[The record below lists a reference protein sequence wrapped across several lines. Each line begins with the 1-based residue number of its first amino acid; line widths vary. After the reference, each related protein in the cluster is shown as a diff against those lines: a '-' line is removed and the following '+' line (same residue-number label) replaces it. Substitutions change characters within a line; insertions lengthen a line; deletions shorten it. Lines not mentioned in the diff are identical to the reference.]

1 MTACSSSGAVC
12 FRGRA
17 HVMGLRFSRRVS
29 IFPGVRLNFSA
40 SGVSTTIG
48 VRGASVTL
56 GGRYGATANLGIPG
70 SGLSLRIPLKS
81 SSAHAPSDV
90 GRNPIADA
98 VIQGTL
104 YPSGP
109 APVAHQSAPAM
120 TPVQSDAV
128 GNITT
133 PGLSKLRELIVT
145 AAEQRRTAEATV
157 SKATNLLSQWEQ
169 MLAEAEMRRNR
180 AEQRHAKLAASI
192 FRRFRKGAI
201 AAAQV
206 EVEQQT
212 KEVERA
218 AGYLREA
225 HVYKEAT
232 EQRRDEL
239 WVDTELDLS
248 GPAFA
253 AWNRLVEAFN
263 ALSRAERIWDVTAYR
278 AKRAGVERSAATK
291 IVERKPVQIATS
303 ELAIIQTKYEAL
315 RWRNSNGGD
324 LFIYPGFLIVFQDE
338 QDFAMLGLN
347 EVQCQF
353 VPRRYEEWEQAPQ
366 DSKQVGVAWRYS
378 NRDGSPDKRYAD
390 NSQAPVFLYGEIA
403 WKSAT
408 GLSEEYVFSNAEA
421 AAKFADAFMDLRSAL
436 DAMSPTNE
444 KQQIGVGIDNPIKR
458 VLDRIEIRATDYER
472 VPGTTTWNFNCD
484 LHCRACGGTVLSVP
498 DNATDDSIATC
509 KACGAE
515 IGKYGDVKAAGR
527 LVGQEELRRRGL
539 V

>member
-1 MTACSSSGAVC
+1 
-12 FRGRA
+12 
-17 HVMGLRFSRRVS
+17 MGLRFSRRVS
-29 IFPGVRLNFSA
+29 IFPGVRLNFSG

-70 SGLSLRIPLKS
+70 SGLALRIPLKS
-81 SSAHAPSDV
+81 SEPKTPSPV
-90 GRNPIADA
+90 GPNPIADA

-104 YPSGP
+104 YPNGP
-109 APVAHQSAPAM
+109 APEVQQPAPPAM

-133 PGLSKLRELIVT
+133 PGLTKLRELIVS

-157 SKATNLLSQWEQ
+157 SKAANLLSQWEQ
-169 MLAEAEMRRNR
+169 ALADVQMRRNR

-212 KEVERA
+212 KEAERA
-218 AGYLREA
+218 TSYLREA

-232 EQRRDEL
+232 EARRDEL
-239 WVDTELDLS
+239 WVDTDLDLS

-253 AWNRLVEAFN
+253 SWNRLVEAFN
-263 ALSRAERIWDVTAYR
+263 GLSRSEGIWDITAYR

-291 IVERKPVQIATS
+291 IVDRKSIQLATS
-303 ELAIIQTKYEAL
+303 ELSIIQTKYDAL

-347 EVQCQF
+347 EVQCHF
-353 VPRRYEEWEQAPQ
+353 EPRRYEEWEKAPQ
-366 DSKQVGVAWRYS
+366 DSKQVGIAWRYS
-378 NRDGSPDKRYAD
+378 NRDGSPDRRYSD
-390 NSQAPVFLYGEIA
+390 NSQTPVFLYAEVA
-403 WKSAT
+403 WRSAT
-408 GLSEEYVFSNAEA
+408 GLSEEYLFSNAEA
-421 AAKFADAFMDLRSAL
+421 AAKFADAFAEFRSAL
-436 DAMSPTNE
+436 DGTSPRNA
-444 KQQIGVGIDNPIKR
+444 KQQSGVGIDDAIKR
-458 VLDRIEIRATDYER
+458 VLDRVEIHPTDYEQ
-472 VPGTTTWNFNCD
+472 VPGTTKWNFNCD
-484 LHCRACGGTVLSVP
+484 FHCRACGGTVLSVP
-498 DNATDDSIATC
+498 DNATDDSIASC

-527 LVGQEELRRRGL
+527 LVGQEELHRRGL
-539 V
+539 A